1 MLLAYAKIAPPEL
14 VPRERHLSK
23 KRTPRSEER
32 LPRDEWLAK
41 ALLGGKFDSYKKAP
55 ILPAK
60 KGGWSL
66 RQLGRFRVKR
76 EAS

>member
-1 MLLAYAKIAPPEL
+1 MYDLEK
-14 VPRERHLSK
+14 RE
-23 KRTPRSEER
+23 SEER
-32 LPRDEWLAK
+32 LARVEWLAK

-55 ILPAK
+55 APPPPAK
-60 KGGWSL
+60 KGWSL